1 MWSCKMKSMQ
11 LVLVT
16 VFEKGVDWQD
26 KTVFKE
32 GQERCPP
39 ENIYTDVKEIWSP
52 ENNLGFTYVYKYEKN
67 SVLRGVRVP
76 VGFSC
81 TGKARSNDFK
91 LRRGRL
97 QLGLKEKK

>member
-1 MWSCKMKSMQ
+1 M
-11 LVLVT
+11 
-16 VFEKGVDWQD
+16 
-26 KTVFKE
+26 FKE